1 MLALKIPLEAVQA
14 YRTKTFRM
22 LAQDHLRSKEDAVEF
37 ANTRGFVYFWPIRDV
52 LMPSLWAAAAGDR
65 PVADEHNDP
74 GHVTWGWKDEL
85 LGKKQWYYAKVLRK
99 KATIISLD
107 VLPYFYALSE
117 NYGSPEEDYLTLYQ
131 QGRSTLESKI
141 VFETLLKEGPLDT
154 IELRKA
160 AHMSSRDSD
169 SRFNRALSD
178 LQANFQILPTG
189 ITQSGRWHYA
199 HLYDLTIRHIPDLID
214 QTRFIDDRKAQQT
227 LAELYLRSIGA
238 AQPRDFI
245 RLFGWSADVVSRT
258 INSLVEKG
266 TAVRVELEDTSGDF
280 IAINE
285 LIQ

>member
-52 LMPSLWAAAAGDR
+52 LMPSLWAAVAGDR

>member
-1 MLALKIPLEAVQA
+1 MLALKMPLEAVQA

-22 LAQDHLRSKEDAVEF
+22 LAQDHLHSKEDAIEF

-52 LMPSLWAAAAGDR
+52 LMPSLWAAVAGDR
-65 PVADEHNDP
+65 PVADEHDDP

-85 LGKKQWYYAKVLRK
+85 LGKKKWYYAKVLRK

-160 AHMSSRDSD
+160 AHMTSRDSD

-199 HLYDLTIRHIPDLID
+199 HLYDLTIRHFPDLID
-214 QTRFIDDRKAQQT
+214 QTRFIDDRKSQQT
-227 LAELYLRSIGA
+227 LTELYLRSIGA

-245 RLFGWSADVVSRT
+245 RLFGWSAEVVSRT
-258 INSLVEKG
+258 INFIVEKG
-266 TAVRVELEDTSGDF
+266 AAVRVELEDTAGEF
-280 IAINE
+280 IAIND
-285 LIQ
+285 LVR